1 MVLKVGQTYGLK
13 TKNLDN
19 IAVYI
24 ESMDEECIYL
34 NDLVKMDSIYVSV
47 DYILEKNT
55 NSYKLSKLSG
65 VSKIPNLEKL
75 SI

>member
-34 NDLVKMDSIYVSV
+34 NELVKMDSEYVSV

>member
-34 NDLVKMDSIYVSV
+34 NELGKMDSEYVSV

>member
-1 MVLKVGQTYGLK
+1 MVLNIGQTYELI

-19 IAVYI
+19 IVVYI
-24 ESMDEECIYL
+24 ESMDDECIYV
-34 NDLVKMDSIYVSV
+34 NDLIKMDSVYVSV

-65 VSKIPNLEKL
+65 VSDQFNLL
-75 SI
+75 RLN

>member
-24 ESMDEECIYL
+24 ESMDDECIYL
-34 NDLVKMDSIYVSV
+34 NDLVKKDSVYVSV